1 MVAEDKLVLAPVARA
16 LSSRGPLHGARD
28 RRAGRRRRSSFLAAS
43 RRALGLPGRRT
54 PTSASTARRTSRR
67 RGSARCTASAGFD
80 DEDALEVARVLGQGM
95 ARYAEATR
103 ALVARTFIEPGLDE
117 YELAHRYR
125 AVAEQLMPLAGPW
138 LEHVFALHLQQV
150 LRSDALTQEQRRAGK
165 LDDTQDA
172 VIAFADLVGFT
183 ELGESVPVEELGS
196 VAGRLSRLAGEALRA
211 AGEAR
216 EADRRRGDAR
226 LARARADARRARCGW
241 SSCAAE
247 DAAFPPL
254 RAGIAC
260 GQAVHRWG
268 DWFGTPVNLA
278 SRLTTRAR
286 PSTVLVSEEVR
297 DAVGERLR
305 LLRRRA
311 ARSSRASRRRCTP
324 TAPEGPAMQRQQRLG
339 ADPDRRLAPGARVAD
354 EPVRLGQRADVGLT
368 ASDARS
374 RARPRPPGPGRRTPS
389 TARWAPRR
397 GSAGSRRCGALLA
410 GEERRRLRRAAAV
423 RRPASFSACSG
434 GGGVVDPAR
443 PAAAD
448 VEAAVGVLVALDPA
462 RRAAD
467 RARRALDARAAQR
480 EDRERRVAHV
490 AVEGAVAAAVA
501 HDRRRSGRGRRSS
514 AGPGPRRGRRARCA
528 RRRRARSARA
538 GRA

>member
-1 MVAEDKLVLAPVARA
+1 MDWDAEGLLEGLEDDAARDARRRLLDELHAQGMDVEELRRVVAEDKLVLAPVAHA
-16 LSSRGPLHGARD
+16 LSSEARYTAREIAEQAGVDARVPDRQPARARTARPGP
-28 RRAGRRRRSSFLAAS
+28 RRARLRREGPRGDAAGHAAS
-43 RRALGLPGRRT
+43 Q
-54 PTSASTARRTSRR
+54 
-67 RGSARCTASAGFD
+67 AGFD

-165 LDDTQDA
+165 LDDTQEA
-172 VIAFADLVGFT
+172 VVAFADLVGFT

-211 AGEAR
+211 AGAAR

-226 LARARADARRARCGW
+226 LPRAQADARRARCG
-241 SSCAAE
+241 SSDLAAE

-297 DAVGERLR
+297 DAVSERLR
-305 LLRRRA
+305 VLRRGPQEAQGLLGAGPRLP
-311 ARSSRASRRRCTP
+311 RL
-324 TAPEGPAMQRQQRLG
+324 EGPAMQRQQRLG
-339 ADPDRRLAPGARVAD
+339 ADPDRRLAPGA
-354 EPVRLGQRADVGLT
+354 
-368 ASDARS
+368 
-374 RARPRPPGPGRRTPS
+374 
-389 TARWAPRR
+389 
-397 GSAGSRRCGALLA
+397 
-410 GEERRRLRRAAAV
+410 
-423 RRPASFSACSG
+423 
-434 GGGVVDPAR
+434 
-443 PAAAD
+443 
-448 VEAAVGVLVALDPA
+448 
-462 RRAAD
+462 
-467 RARRALDARAAQR
+467 
-480 EDRERRVAHV
+480 
-490 AVEGAVAAAVA
+490 
-501 HDRRRSGRGRRSS
+501 
-514 AGPGPRRGRRARCA
+514 
-528 RRRRARSARA
+528 
-538 GRA
+538 